1 MHEYLTKMQLIKPYT
16 SHIENLMKWF
26 SCEQELKDWTGP
38 NFRYPYDLASFS
50 ADLNLDSLNAFS
62 LVDDKSNLLAFGQY
76 YLRLN
81 RCHLARLIVNPNF
94 RGKGIAKEL
103 MMRLSELGTAELKVN
118 TCSLFVLKHNKSAI
132 KAYEKF
138 GFSESDYPD
147 KLPID
152 NCKYMIKG

>member
-1 MHEYLTKMQLIKPYT
+1 MSEYLNKMRLIKPCKT
-16 SHIENLMKWF
+16 HIEDLMKWF
-26 SCEQELKDWTGP
+26 SCEQELRDWTGP
-38 NFRYPYDLASFS
+38 NFRYPYDFVSFS
-50 ADLNLDSLNAFS
+50 ADLNLDLLKAFS

-81 RCHLARLIVNPNF
+81 RCHLARLVVSPNF

-103 MMRLSELGTAELKVN
+103 IMRLSELGTTELKVN
-118 TCSLFVLKHNKSAI
+118 ACSLFVLKHNKSAI

-147 KLPID
+147 RLPIE
-152 NCKYMIKG
+152 NCIYMIKL